1 MGPNCLLLF
10 VRVYSNLWWQH
21 MQDFHQT
28 FRFVFV
34 QKPSCMLLL
43 LLMIVLSKAQIDS
56 QYSFMFIAIHHVFSR
71 SSVRCIQKEWKFI
84 TDSISERKHG
94 TKNLIKNDVA
104 IQILEIPIVVCPCR
118 KRLDWNENPGS
129 VQQKSHN
136 LSWREGNVSRP
147 SCAENTMIFY
157 YSRAPSHKT
166 LAPFSGG
173 YHLFKSKY
181 LQIFLMGHFNRL
193 IRKKK
198 KTPKNSWNSKAF

>member
-10 VRVYSNLWWQH
+10 ARVYSNLWWQH

-43 LLMIVLSKAQIDS
+43 LLMIVLSKAHIDS
-56 QYSFMFIAIHHVFSR
+56 QYSFMFIAIHHFFSR

-94 TKNLIKNDVA
+94 TKNLLKNDVA

-147 SCAENTMIFY
+147 SCASI
-157 YSRAPSHKT
+157 HDD
-166 LAPFSGG
+166 L
-173 YHLFKSKY
+173 L
-181 LQIFLMGHFNRL
+181 LQ
-193 IRKKK
+193 
-198 KTPKNSWNSKAF
+198 